1 MDPRLAMMFPAGGMV
16 SSFGLGMDPNLANV
30 MQFIAPTE
38 QRYQTASLLMLM
50 AGSGSFGPTATSLPL
65 LYANPFQG
73 VPFLGSTSPGILSSL
88 VSMFGAP
95 LVQTI
100 ARQHRLIP
108 MGMGHDLNIY
118 DFMLRSQASADRL
131 EKLLAAQRLDI
142 VGYMEAVRGLANLAG
157 VPFGLEQQL
166 AVRNL
171 ISTVQPYIPMLSMLA
186 PDLADQLSGRRG
198 SMSALG
204 LKLIGAGRYRIDP
217 ITGRLGLSTETI
229 TTYIESIFEEL
240 LSDPE
245 LRRSRG
251 LSAGQLGALF
261 EQLQLRGMLP
271 STVTSPYERLTPY
284 RKLEQVLEQVTPF
297 EQGLILSSIGER
309 FERVRPVKPINQ
321 MKYDELREYISN
333 TRQILKKLQDDVL
346 EELINLPEINT
357 RLARFDVMNVIR
369 KLEGYAN
376 AVNAMKEVFAE
387 AGYKNVPVEVAM
399 RGIEVF
405 TQGQA
410 QQYTPEQIA
419 NMIRSTRNIAN
430 LTGTTIDTFI
440 QMQNHAA
447 AVLKQANLP
456 TAYANPI
463 TQQTVLHMANIRGM
477 GALSV
482 PSPYTPSEQEATQA
496 VMNASMSFVAS
507 PLARIASVALKLDER
522 GLIRKD
528 QNNPLFRLVN
538 QIKSGVPLSRE
549 FLNKTESE
557 LTAMLYSGLVNPE
570 LYGEAVTNLLR
581 DPGITAQYANQLVPL
596 SLPAQ
601 REEVI
606 LQTAT
611 SLAAGSRILRKI
623 ATDQVERED
632 QKSGRQLT
640 DKQKQQRAYELSM
653 KLSEEISRTLLDM
666 SPEDFSDAAKRDAIV
681 RDVIIRNLGLEGED
695 RSKIS
700 ETDVRALVEATIPR
714 FDAVLQQRTRG
725 AVRNLGQGRTVF
737 SRQAIFGNQALRVIT
752 DTRSQIQERM
762 QHLGASDSIIRNL
775 ITTLQAAG
783 PENRL
788 TLTRTL
794 LGAIGTQSMDE
805 VVGAIDP
812 VIENLT
818 EELKKLDKLEK
829 EISDPNKFPN
839 LSEEQRRKMLE
850 DYEARKQGV
859 LHALDEVRSVAER
872 YGLTRPV
879 KRLSPDLAFELGE
892 FEKTLTQLNLE
903 NLGYSAID
911 TRLAAQIAA
920 NNKDLERYLPL
931 VYEPIKGG
939 PAPDLKRPAP
949 PIPIVAFQ
957 SFVAERLQKEFQ
969 MVSLNEGAK
978 VRPAREALL
987 DLVLRR
993 TLGLSKKEGEK
1004 WWESYN
1010 REETQRALENLETQ
1024 FAAFTPG
1031 DADKTGKLAEKI
1043 GETISAVRTLFS
1055 PWMQVKD
1062 LKGEALTEQI
1072 KRDLAD
1078 ETKREKLFN
1087 FVTGVARLIERKDP
1101 SQWGPKEA
1109 GELLALAIES
1119 GYVIPDKLKDALL
1132 GNKQLTYEE
1141 LNNLFNPST
1150 PNRSEGVNFLYT
1162 YEYRPPGATEEAPP
1176 IRPFI
1181 DSEKINEL
1189 NENRK
1194 RQSTEEEQKPLITTD
1209 QINRA
1214 NTLLASIFLSEQLP
1228 EEEKIKE
1235 DPLFKSLDEDLRN
1248 AVLNKYNQFKNLDE
1262 RQRREIVNQLE
1273 QNRDLIRASTTSS
1286 YAAVADLLQNVRQ
1299 FQKTEPLNV
1308 EEMKKTLAGEGI
1320 INRNVLEQAMQD
1332 QARSAAVQD
1341 LFNTIHILNQTGFRT
1356 FEYIRDNMEQ
1366 LKRSG
1371 YNPESPEAI
1380 PILSQY
1386 LKTNVVRRLESA
1398 LRPTDMPNNLNQDL
1412 ILHSLGLTLERYGG
1426 PERVAAIM
1434 STITQNFYQM
1444 LQEMDKEGGVTRLD
1458 LNQQMRYA
1466 ELQNRLQ
1473 EYYNTLA
1480 AHGGDFGR
1488 ALSEL
1493 KPEDRGKFIQGIART
1508 IQLFRKVADPTSPLS
1523 GGPEATAPIRRRL
1536 DASTFLSL
1544 RPQRP
1549 ATGKEGGPADRQQ
1562 QPSPAPP
1569 TPEQLMATDMALQFL
1584 SPSEIRLAA
1593 SSDQKIAIAQR
1604 FTHVLR
1610 HFGIDPQTYNES
1622 MLNDRQKIAF
1632 YFLTHGYS
1640 KKTLEELRKQGEKF
1654 DKKDEQIQ
1662 KLLDPNTSEED
1673 VKQIIK
1679 QFIENVVTNSSHTLL
1694 RGDIPSEEYLK
1705 RIKEIPFLEKGLGAA
1720 GDLLFISTPLSLIG
1734 GRSQRGLLGSLP
1746 RIEAQEAYETYIDA
1760 SYKEFEQPMRELTLN
1775 WLKQGGVGIEEE
1787 LYRPM
1792 VDDISKAIFRKENL
1806 PISPEDRAAAKKDA
1820 EEVLRQF
1827 GGGIFGSPVTFSVTG
1842 AVAAATAGKTILDAK
1857 KKTLLPLR
1865 KLLIEDYK
1873 IPEEEVE
1880 RFINLIASTDFR
1892 KELERR
1898 IGLKKPEEYLKQLY
1912 DPRMLGAEGDQRAR
1926 QQYNE
1931 ILQKFESRPEL
1942 TVQAKLLLEE
1952 RQKEVEKLSSALS
1965 SFLGPEQFKI
1975 EMKTSGITDKTHF
1988 HDRAAILLSMAK
2000 RYMDDPRFKE
2010 SGGVEA
2016 AEAVQ
2021 RNLIRAEDLLKSAF
2035 QTGRLDNLTNQQ
2047 RPTQQ
2052 GGQSGAQQQ
2061 QPTGVLPSPLTT
2073 PQGANQLGQNM
2084 PPTPTEPGRMDISG
2098 RLIIE
2103 GLGQPVTATLRG
2115 YGSIP
2120 SNGKVR

>member
-1 MDPRLAMMFPAGGMV
+1 MDPRLAMMFPAGGGGIV
-16 SSFGLGMDPNLANV
+16 SSFGLGMDPNLAGV
-30 MQFIAPTE
+30 MQAIAPTE
-38 QRYQTASLLMLM
+38 QGYQTASLLMQM
-50 AGSGSFGPTATSLPL
+50 ARSGSFGPTATSLPL
-65 LYANPFQG
+65 LHANPFQG

-131 EKLLAAQRLDI
+131 EKLLAAQRLDV
-142 VGYMEAVRGLANLAG
+142 VGYMEAIRGLANLAG

-309 FERVRPVKPINQ
+309 FEKVKPIKPINQ
-321 MKYDELREYISN
+321 MKFDELKEYISN
-333 TRQILKKLQDDVL
+333 TRQILEKLQDDVL

-357 RLARFDVMNVIR
+357 RLARFDARNVIN

-376 AVNAMKEVFAE
+376 AVNAMKEIFAE

-410 QQYTPEQIA
+410 QQYTQEQIA
-419 NMIRSTRNIAN
+419 NMLRSTRNIAN

-456 TAYANPI
+456 TTYANPI

-507 PLARIASVALKLDER
+507 PLAKIASVALKLDES

-528 QNNPLFRLVN
+528 ENNPLFRLVN

-570 LYGEAVTNLLR
+570 LYGETVNSLLQ
-581 DPGITAQYANQLVPL
+581 DPRITAQYANQLVPL

-611 SLAAGSRILRKI
+611 SLAAGSQILRKI
-623 ATDQVERED
+623 AADQVGKTG
-632 QKSGRQLT
+632 QLLT
-640 DKQKQQRAYELSM
+640 DEQKQQRVYELSM

-666 SPEDFSDAAKRDAIV
+666 SPQDFSDLNRRNAVV
-681 RDVIIRNLGLEGED
+681 RDVIIRTLGLEGED
-695 RSKIS
+695 RSRIS
-700 ETDVRALVEATIPR
+700 ETDVRALVEAAIPR
-714 FDAVLQQRTRG
+714 FNTVLQQRTRR
-725 AVRNLGQGRTVF
+725 AVTDLGQGRTVF
-737 SRQAIFGNQALRVIT
+737 SKQAIFGSQASQVII

-775 ITTLQAAG
+775 VTTLQAAG

-788 TLTRTL
+788 TAMRIL
-794 LGAIGTQSMDE
+794 LGAMGTQSMDE
-805 VVGAIDP
+805 IVGAIEP
-812 VIENLT
+812 VVDRLT
-818 EELKKLDKLEK
+818 AELKELDKLEK

-839 LSEEQRRKMLE
+839 LSQEQREKMLA
-850 DYEARKQGV
+850 DYEVRKQGV
-859 LHALDEVRSVAER
+859 LHALDEVRSIAER

-892 FEKTLTQLNLE
+892 FEKTLTQLNLA

-920 NNKDLERYLPL
+920 NNKDLAQYLPL
-931 VYEPIKGG
+931 VYEPIQGG

-949 PIPIVAFQ
+949 TITIGAFQ
-957 SFVAERLQKEFQ
+957 SFFAEQLQKEFQ
-969 MVSLNEGAK
+969 MVSVKKGK
-978 VRPAREALL
+978 DVRPARETLL
-987 DLVLRR
+987 DAVRR
-993 TLGLSKKEGEK
+993 LQGVIGQTEG
-1004 WWESYN
+1004 
-1010 REETQRALENLETQ
+1010 
-1024 FAAFTPG
+1024 FTPSNVANN
-1031 DADKTGKLAEKI
+1031 DQLVKEI
-1043 GETISAVRTLFS
+1043 GNTISAVRTLLS
-1055 PWMQVKD
+1055 PFIRVQD
-1062 LKGEALTEQI
+1062 LSEVNIFQEIQ
-1072 KRDLAD
+1072 RDLAD
-1078 ETKREKLFN
+1078 ETKREKLLN
-1087 FVTGVARLIERKDP
+1087 FVTGVARLTAYKDP
-1101 SQWGPKEA
+1101 SQWGPEEA
-1109 GELLALAIES
+1109 GQLLALALES
-1119 GYVIPDKLKDALL
+1119 RYIIPNELKDALL
-1132 GNKQLTYEE
+1132 GKRQLTLEDWNR
-1141 LNNLFNPST
+1141 LITPST
-1150 PNRSEGVNFLYT
+1150 PNRSEAVNFLYT
-1162 YEYRPPGATEEAPP
+1162 YEYRPPGAAEGASPV
-1176 IRPFI
+1176 RPFI
-1181 DSEKINEL
+1181 DSEKVKEL

-1194 RQSTEEEQKPLITTD
+1194 KQSTGKEQKPDVTTD
-1209 QINRA
+1209 KIDRA
-1214 NTLLASIFLSEQLP
+1214 NILLASIFLSEQLP
-1228 EEEKIKE
+1228 KEEKIEE
-1235 DPLFKSLDEDLRN
+1235 DPLFKSLEDEDLKN
-1248 AVLNKYNQFKNLDE
+1248 AVMEKYRQFKKLDE
-1262 RQRREIVNQLE
+1262 RQQREIVSQLE
-1273 QNRDLIRASTTSS
+1273 RNRDIIRASIPTSS
-1286 YAAVADLLQNVRQ
+1286 YALLNDLLRHAGYL
-1299 FQKTEPLNV
+1299 QKTEPLDPGK
-1308 EEMKKTLAGEGI
+1308 MKETLAEAGI
-1320 INRNVLEQAMQD
+1320 INLNVLEQAMVD
-1332 QARSAAVQD
+1332 PKRSEEVQD
-1341 LFNTIHILNQTGFRT
+1341 LFNTIHLLNQTGFETLR
-1356 FEYIRDNMEQ
+1356 YIQNNMEQ
-1366 LKRSG
+1366 LKRRG
-1371 YNPESPEAI
+1371 YKPNDPASI

-1386 LKTNVVRRLESA
+1386 LKTNVLRRLESA
-1398 LRPTDMPNNLNQDL
+1398 LRPTDIPNNLNQGL
-1412 ILHSLGLTLERYGG
+1412 ILHDLQRALSQYGE
-1426 PERVAAIM
+1426 PERVVATM
-1434 STITQNFYQM
+1434 GRITQDFYQM
-1444 LQEMDKEGGVTRLD
+1444 LQEMNKKEGITMLD
-1458 LNQQMRYA
+1458 FNQRAMFV
-1466 ELQNRLQ
+1466 ELQSRLQ
-1473 EYYNTLA
+1473 EYTNTLA

-1488 ALSEL
+1488 VLSEL
-1493 KPEDRGKFIQGIART
+1493 KPEDRNKFIQGIAR
-1508 IQLFRKVADPTSPLS
+1508 IVQLYRKVADPTSSLG
-1523 GGPEATAPIRRRL
+1523 GGPEATTPIGRRL
-1536 DASTFLSL
+1536 DARTFLSS
-1544 RPQRP
+1544 RPPRP
-1549 ATGKEGGPADRQQ
+1549 VPGKESGPADRRTEP
-1562 QPSPAPP
+1562 PSPP
-1569 TPEQLMATDMALQFL
+1569 TPEQLIATDMALQRL

-1593 SSDQKIAIAQR
+1593 SGNQKIDIAQR

-1622 MLNDRQKIAF
+1622 MLSDREKIAF
-1632 YFLTHGYS
+1632 YFLTHGYR
-1640 KKTLEELRKQGEKF
+1640 KETLEELRKNKDKF
-1654 DKKDEQIQ
+1654 KKEDVKIQ

-1673 VKQIIK
+1673 IRKAIEEIIEDVAEK
-1679 QFIENVVTNSSHTLL
+1679 RSQRLL
-1694 RGDIPSEEYLK
+1694 PPTEQLSTEYLE

-1720 GDLLFISTPLSLIG
+1720 GDLLFMGGMSLSLIG
-1734 GRSQRGLLGSLP
+1734 GRSQRSYLDNLP
-1746 RIEAQEAYETYIDA
+1746 RIDAQELYEAYIDS

-1775 WLKQGGVGIEEE
+1775 WLKQGGVGIEED
-1787 LYRPM
+1787 LYGPM

-1827 GGGIFGSPVTFSVTG
+1827 GGSIFGSPVTFSVTG
-1842 AVAAATAGKTILDAK
+1842 AVAAATASKTILDAK
-1857 KKTLLPLR
+1857 KKQLLPLR
-1865 KLLIEDYK
+1865 KLLVEDSEL
-1873 IPEEEVE
+1873 PEEEVE
-1880 RFINLIASTDFR
+1880 RFINLIVSTDFR
-1892 KELERR
+1892 KELERM
-1898 IGLKKPEEYLKQLY
+1898 IGFENPEEYLKQLY
-1912 DPRMLGAEGDQRAR
+1912 DPRALGVGGGGEQGMQAFNVIRQRF
-1926 QQYNE
+1926 QSEPQ
-1931 ILQKFESRPEL
+1931 L
-1942 TVQAKLLLEE
+1942 TFQAKLLLEK

-1965 SFLGPEQFKI
+1965 RVLGPEQFER
-1975 EMKTSGITDKTHF
+1975 EMINRGITNETHF
-1988 HDRAAILLSMAK
+1988 HDRTLGLLSIAR
-2000 RYMDDPRFKE
+2000 RYMNDPRFRE

-2016 AEAVQ
+2016 VESLRQNLDMAE
-2021 RNLIRAEDLLKSAF
+2021 NLIKSTSP
-2035 QTGRLDNLTNQQ
+2035 TGRLDNLTNPQ

-2052 GGQSGAQQQ
+2052 GGQGTAQQQ
-2061 QPTGVLPSPLTT
+2061 QPTGVLPSPLTS
-2073 PQGANQLGQNM
+2073 PQGANQLGQNV
-2084 PPTPTEPGRMDISG
+2084 PPIPTEPGRMDISG
-2098 RLIIE
+2098 TLIIE
-2103 GLGQPVTATLRG
+2103 GLGPPVSATLRG

-2120 SNGKVR
+2120 TPGKVR

>member
-1 MDPRLAMMFPAGGMV
+1 MDPRLAMMFPAGGGIV
-16 SSFGLGMDPNLANV
+16 SSFGLGMDPNLANI
-30 MQFIAPTE
+30 MQFVAPTG
-38 QRYQTASLLMLM
+38 QGYQTASLLMQM
-50 AGSGSFGPTATSLPL
+50 ARSGSFGPTATSLPIL
-65 LYANPFQG
+65 HANPFEG

-131 EKLLAAQRLDI
+131 EKLLAAQRLDV
-142 VGYMEAVRGLANLAG
+142 VGYMEAIRGLANLTG

-217 ITGRLGLSTETI
+217 ITGRLGLSTETV
-229 TTYIESIFEEL
+229 TTYIESIFDEL

-309 FERVRPVKPINQ
+309 FEKAKPVKPINQ

-333 TRQILKKLQDDVL
+333 TRQILEKLQDDVL

-357 RLARFDVMNVIR
+357 RLARFDARNVIR

-376 AVNAMKEVFAE
+376 AVNAMKEIFAE

-410 QQYTPEQIA
+410 QQYNPEQIA
-419 NMIRSTRNIAN
+419 NMLRSTRNVAN

-507 PLARIASVALKLDER
+507 PLARIASVALKLDES

-538 QIKSGVPLSRE
+538 QIKSGVPLSEE

-557 LTAMLYSGLVNPE
+557 LTTMLYSGLESPHHR
-570 LYGEAVTNLLR
+570 EAVTNLLR
-581 DPGITAQYANQLVPL
+581 DPGITAQYVNQLVPL
-596 SLPAQ
+596 SLPVQ
-601 REEVI
+601 RQEVI
-606 LQTAT
+606 RQTAT
-611 SLAAGSRILRKI
+611 SLIAGSEILRRI
-623 ATDQVERED
+623 ATEQVKRE
-632 QKSGRQLT
+632 KTLT
-640 DKQKQQRAYELSM
+640 DEQKRQREYDLLRQ
-653 KLSEEISRTLLDM
+653 LSEEISRTLLDM
-666 SPEDFSDAAKRDAIV
+666 SPQDFSDETKRNAIV
-681 RDVIIRNLGLEGED
+681 RDAMIRVLGLEGED
-695 RSKIS
+695 RSRIS
-700 ETDVRALVEATIPR
+700 ETDVAALVSAAIPT
-714 FDAVLQQRTRG
+714 FDRVLLQRTRG
-725 AVRNLGQGRTVF
+725 AVENLGRGRVVF
-737 SRQAIFGNQALRVIT
+737 SRQAIFGDQALRVIT

-775 ITTLQAAG
+775 VTTLQAAG
-783 PENRL
+783 PANRL
-788 TLTRTL
+788 NLIRTF

-805 VVGAIDP
+805 VVGAINP

-829 EISDPNKFPN
+829 EIGDPNKFPN
-839 LSEEQRRKMLE
+839 LSPEQQRKMLE

-859 LHALDEVRSVAER
+859 FHALDEVRSVAQR
-872 YGLTRPV
+872 YNLTRPV

-911 TRLAAQIAA
+911 TRLAAQIAT
-920 NNKDLERYLPL
+920 NNKELAPYLPL
-931 VYEPIKGG
+931 VYEPIGDNFQ
-939 PAPDLKRPAP
+939 PDLKKPAP
-949 PIPIVAFQ
+949 PVKAAAFE
-957 SFVAERLQKEFQ
+957 SFFAERLQKEFQ
-969 MVSLNEGAK
+969 MVSLNNGAQ
-978 VRPAREALL
+978 VHPARETLL
-987 DLVLRR
+987 DSVLRR
-993 TLGLSKKEGEK
+993 TLGLSKREGQT
-1004 WWESYN
+1004 WWGAYDHGTA
-1010 REETQRALENLETQ
+1010 RTALQNLEREIRG
-1024 FAAFTPG
+1024 FTPG
-1031 DADKTGKLAEKI
+1031 DPNQTQRLAEKI
-1043 GETISAVRTLFS
+1043 GETISAVRTLLS

-1062 LKGEALTEQI
+1062 LGPQGANFTEEI
-1072 KRDLAD
+1072 KRELAD
-1078 ETKREKLFN
+1078 ETKREKLLN
-1087 FVTGVARLIERKDP
+1087 FVTGVAGLVVSKDP
-1101 SQWGPKEA
+1101 SQWGPEEA
-1109 GELLALAIES
+1109 GQLLALAIHS
-1119 GYVIPDKLKDALL
+1119 GHIIPDKLKDALVE
-1132 GNKQLTYEE
+1132 GKQLTLEDWNK
-1141 LNNLFNPST
+1141 LLTPST

-1162 YEYRPPGATEEAPP
+1162 YEYRPPGAAKEAPP

-1181 DSEKINEL
+1181 DSKKIEEL
-1189 NENRK
+1189 GENRK
-1194 RQSTEEEQKPLITTD
+1194 KDKKSPLTTD
-1209 QINRA
+1209 QIDRA
-1214 NTLLASIFLSEQLP
+1214 NILLASIFLSKQLP

-1235 DPLFKSLDEDLRN
+1235 DPFFKSLDEDLKQ

-1262 RQRREIVNQLE
+1262 RQQREIVSQLE
-1273 QNRDLIRASTTSS
+1273 QNRDLIRTSTTSS
-1286 YAAVADLLQNVRQ
+1286 YAAVSDLLRHVRH
-1299 FQKTEPLNV
+1299 FQSVEPLDV
-1308 EEMKKTLAGEGI
+1308 EKIKNTLAGGGI
-1320 INRNVLEQAMQD
+1320 INRNVLEQAIQD
-1332 QARSAAVQD
+1332 PARSAEVQD
-1341 LFNTIHILNQTGFRT
+1341 LFNTIHLLNQTGFDTSR
-1356 FEYIRDNMEQ
+1356 YILDNWEQ

-1371 YNPESPEAI
+1371 YNPESPESI

-1386 LKTNVVRRLESA
+1386 LKTNVLKKLEEA
-1398 LRPTDMPNNLNQDL
+1398 IRPTDIPNTLNQGL
-1412 ILHSLGLTLERYGG
+1412 ILHKLQQTLQQYGG
-1426 PERVAAIM
+1426 PGQVATTM
-1434 STITQNFYQM
+1434 GRITQSFYQM
-1444 LQEMDKEGGVTRLD
+1444 LQEQDREGGIAKLG
-1458 LNQQMRYA
+1458 LNQQMMYA

-1488 ALSEL
+1488 VINEL
-1493 KPEDRGKFIQGIART
+1493 KPEDRNKFMQGIAR
-1508 IQLFRKVADPTSPLS
+1508 IVQLYRKVADPTSPLS
-1523 GGPEATAPIRRRL
+1523 GGPEATAPIGRRL
-1536 DASTFLSL
+1536 NASTFLSL
-1544 RPQRP
+1544 RSQRP
-1549 ATGKEGGPADRQQ
+1549 ATGKEGGPADSRTE
-1562 QPSPAPP
+1562 PPPPP
-1569 TPEQLMATDMALQFL
+1569 TAEQLIATEMALQLL
-1584 SPSEIRLAA
+1584 SPSEVQFAA
-1593 SSDQKIAIAQR
+1593 SSDQKRAIAQR

-1610 HFGIDPQTYNES
+1610 HFGIDPRTYNEN
-1622 MLNDRQKIAF
+1622 MLSDREKIAF
-1632 YFLTHGYS
+1632 YFLTHRYS
-1640 KKTLEELRKQGEKF
+1640 KETLEELRKQADKF
-1654 DKKDEQIQ
+1654 NKEDQQIQ
-1662 KLLDPNTSEED
+1662 KLLAPDTSEEERR
-1673 VKQIIK
+1673 KIIEE
-1679 QFIENVVTNSSHTLL
+1679 FIGNVAENRSHTLL
-1694 RGDIPSEEYLK
+1694 PPGEILSTEYLK
-1705 RIKEIPFLEKGLGAA
+1705 RIKQIPFLEKGLGAA
-1720 GDLLFISTPLSLIG
+1720 EDLLFMGGMSLSLIG
-1734 GRSQRGLLGSLP
+1734 GRSQKSLLENLP
-1746 RIEAQEAYETYIDA
+1746 RIDAQEVYKTYIDA
-1760 SYKEFEQPMRELTLN
+1760 SYKEFEQPMRQLTMN
-1775 WLKQGGVGIEEE
+1775 WLKRSGVGIKED
-1787 LYRPM
+1787 LHGPM
-1792 VDDISKAIFRKENL
+1792 IDDISKAIFRKENL
-1806 PISPEDRAAAKKDA
+1806 PLSPEDKKNV
-1820 EEVLRQF
+1820 EESTKKGLYTF
-1827 GGGIFGSPVTFSVTG
+1827 GGIGSIDFGTGVMFSVTG
-1842 AVAAATAGKTILDAK
+1842 AAVAATAGKAVADAK
-1857 KKTLLPLR
+1857 KKQLLPL
-1865 KLLIEDYK
+1865 KKSLIEKYK
-1873 IPEEEVE
+1873 IPEEEAE
-1880 RFINLIASTDFR
+1880 RLINLIASTDFR
-1892 KELERR
+1892 EELGRM
-1898 IGLKKPEEYLKQLY
+1898 IGFEKTEKYLGQLFNLHA
-1912 DPRMLGAEGDQRAR
+1912 LGAGSDQQGR
-1926 QQYNE
+1926 QAYNE
-1931 ILQKFESRPEL
+1931 IIQRFQSRPEL
-1942 TVQAKLLLEE
+1942 IVQAKSLLEE
-1952 RQKEVEKLSSALS
+1952 RQKEVEKLSNALS
-1965 SFLGPEQFKI
+1965 NFLGPEQFKK
-1975 EMKTSGITDKTHF
+1975 EMENRGVTDETRF
-1988 HDRAAILLSMAK
+1988 YERTVNLLSIAQK
-2000 RYMDDPRFKE
+2000 YMNESKFRE

-2016 AEAVQ
+2016 VESLR
-2021 RNLIRAEDLLKSAF
+2021 RNLAVAGKLIESTSP
-2035 QTGRLDNLTNQQ
+2035 TGRLDNLTNQQ

-2052 GGQSGAQQQ
+2052 GGQGGAAQQQ

-2073 PQGANQLGQNM
+2073 PQGANQLGQNI

-2120 SNGKVR
+2120 STGKVR

>member
-1 MDPRLAMMFPAGGMV
+1 MDPRLAMMFPAGGGMV
-16 SSFGLGMDPNLANV
+16 SSFGLGMDPNLAGV

-38 QRYQTASLLMLM
+38 QGYQTASLLMQM
-50 AGSGSFGPTATSLPL
+50 ARSGSFGPTATSLPL
-65 LYANPFQG
+65 LHANPFQG

-131 EKLLAAQRLDI
+131 EKLLAAQRLDV
-142 VGYMEAVRGLANLAG
+142 VGYMEAIRGLANLAG

-309 FERVRPVKPINQ
+309 FEKARPVKPINQ

-333 TRQILKKLQDDVL
+333 TREILKKLQDDVL

-357 RLARFDVMNVIR
+357 RLARFDARNVIR

-376 AVNAMKEVFAE
+376 AVNAMKEIFAE

-410 QQYTPEQIA
+410 QQYTSDQIA
-419 NMIRSTRNIAN
+419 NMLRSTRNIAN

-507 PLARIASVALKLDER
+507 PLARIASVALKLDESN
-522 GLIRKD
+522 LVE
-528 QNNPLFRLVN
+528 QNPNNPLFRLVR
-538 QIKSGVPLSRE
+538 QIKSGGPISEE

-557 LTAMLYSGLVNPE
+557 LTAMLYSGLVSPHHRE
-570 LYGEAVTNLLR
+570 VVTNLLQ
-581 DPGITAQYANQLVPL
+581 DPRLIGQYVNQLVPL
-596 SLPAQ
+596 SLPTQ

-606 LQTAT
+606 RQTAT
-611 SLAAGSRILRKI
+611 SLAAGSQILRKI
-623 ATDQVERED
+623 ATDQVE
-632 QKSGRQLT
+632 KTGKQLT
-640 DKQKQQRAYELSM
+640 NEQKQQRAYELSM

-666 SPEDFSDAAKRDAIV
+666 SPQDFSNDAKRNALV
-681 RDVIIRNLGLEGED
+681 RDVIIRTLGLEGED
-695 RSKIS
+695 RSRIS
-700 ETDVRALVEATIPR
+700 ETDVAALVTAAIPTFNR
-714 FDAVLQQRTRG
+714 VLQQRTRWS
-725 AVRNLGQGRTVF
+725 VTDLGQGRAVF
-737 SRQAIFGNQALRVIT
+737 SKQAIFGTQASRVIA

-762 QHLGASDSIIRNL
+762 QHLGPGDSIIRNL

-788 TLTRTL
+788 TLMRTL

-818 EELKKLDKLEK
+818 KELKNLEKLEK

-839 LSEEQRRKMLE
+839 LSPEQQRKMLQDLE
-850 DYEARKQGV
+850 VRKQGV

-920 NNKDLERYLPL
+920 SDKDLARYLPL

-939 PAPDLKRPAP
+939 PVPDLKRPAP
-949 PIPIVAFQ
+949 LIPIGAFQ
-957 SFVAERLQKEFQ
+957 SFVAERLQNEFQ
-969 MVSLNEGAK
+969 MVSKEKGK
-978 VRPAREALL
+978 DVRPARETLL
-987 DLVLRR
+987 DSVLRR
-993 TLGLSKKEGEK
+993 TLGLSKKEGQE
-1004 WWESYN
+1004 WWEAYDQGAA
-1010 REETQRALENLETQ
+1010 QRALEDLERELI
-1024 FAAFTPG
+1024 AFTPG
-1031 DADKTGKLAEKI
+1031 DADKTRKLAEKI
-1043 GETISAVRTLFS
+1043 GDTISAVHTLFS
-1055 PWMQVKD
+1055 PWIQVQP
-1062 LKGEALTEQI
+1062 LGENFTEKI

-1078 ETKREKLFN
+1078 ETKREKLLR
-1087 FVTGVARLIERKDP
+1087 FVTGVARLVAHKDP
-1101 SQWGPKEA
+1101 SQWGPEEA
-1109 GELLALAIES
+1109 GQLLALAIES
-1119 GYVIPDKLKDALL
+1119 GHIVPDKLKDALL

-1141 LNNLFNPST
+1141 WINLLSSSIS
-1150 PNRSEGVNFLYT
+1150 NRSKGANFLYT
-1162 YEYRPPGATEEAPP
+1162 YEYRPPGAAEGAPP

-1181 DSEKINEL
+1181 DSEKIKAL
-1189 NENRK
+1189 NEDRK
-1194 RQSTEEEQKPLITTD
+1194 KQNKEEITTD
-1209 QINRA
+1209 QIDRA

-1228 EEEKIKE
+1228 TEEKIKE
-1235 DPLFKSLDEDLRN
+1235 DPFFKALKDENLQN
-1248 AVLNKYNQFKNLDE
+1248 AVLEKYNKFKNLDE

-1273 QNRDLIRASTTSS
+1273 QNRDLIRASMSGS
-1286 YAAVADLLQNVRQ
+1286 PYARLHDLLRHTGY
-1299 FQKTEPLNV
+1299 FQKIEPLDPRKMK
-1308 EEMKKTLAGEGI
+1308 EELARRGI
-1320 INRNVLEQAMQD
+1320 INSNVLEQAMLD
-1332 QARSAAVQD
+1332 PARNLQVQD

-1356 FEYIRDNMEQ
+1356 FEHIQDSMEQ

-1380 PILSQY
+1380 SILSQH
-1386 LKTNVVRRLESA
+1386 LKTNVLRRLENA
-1398 LRPTDMPNNLNQDL
+1398 LRPTDMSNNLNQDL
-1412 ILHSLGLTLERYGG
+1412 ILHSLELALNKYGG
-1426 PERVAAIM
+1426 PERVATTM
-1434 STITQNFYQM
+1434 SRITQDFYQM
-1444 LQEMDKEGGVTRLD
+1444 LQEQEREGGGLARLD

-1488 ALSEL
+1488 ALGEL
-1493 KPEDRGKFIQGIART
+1493 KPEDRGKFIQGIVRT
-1508 IQLFRKVADPTSPLS
+1508 VQLFRKVADPTSSLS
-1523 GGPEATAPIRRRL
+1523 GGPEATAPIRSRL
-1536 DASTFLSL
+1536 DARTFLSS
-1544 RPQRP
+1544 RPPRP
-1549 ATGKEGGPADRQQ
+1549 ATGKEGGPAGSRTE
-1562 QPSPAPP
+1562 PSTPP
-1569 TPEQLMATDMALQFL
+1569 TPEQLIATDMALQLL

-1593 SSDQKIAIAQR
+1593 SSDQKRAIAQR

-1610 HFGIDPQTYNES
+1610 HFGIDPQTYSES
-1622 MLNDRQKIAF
+1622 MLNDREKIAF
-1632 YFLTHGYS
+1632 FFLTHGYS
-1640 KKTLEELRKQGEKF
+1640 KETLEELRKNKDKF
-1654 DKKDEQIQ
+1654 NQKDETIQ
-1662 KLLDPNTSEED
+1662 KLLALDPDKDGKEIRE
-1673 VKQIIK
+1673 IIEG
-1679 QFIENVVTNSSHTLL
+1679 FIEGVVRDRSHTLL
-1694 RGDIPSEEYLK
+1694 RGEIPSEEYLK
-1705 RIKEIPFLEKGLGAA
+1705 RIKEVPFLEGGLGAA
-1720 GDLLFISTPLSLIG
+1720 GDLLFMGGMTLSSIG
-1734 GRSQRGLLGSLP
+1734 GRAQREVLKNLP
-1746 RIEAQEAYETYIDA
+1746 RIEAQEAYEAYIDA
-1760 SYKEFEQPMRELTLN
+1760 SYKEFEQPMHRLTLD
-1775 WLKQGGVGIEEE
+1775 WLKREGGSTGIDEA
-1787 LYRPM
+1787 LYGLM
-1792 VDDISKAIFRKENL
+1792 VDDISRAIFRKENWVMQ
-1806 PISPEDRAAAKKDA
+1806 PEDKKNI
-1820 EEVLRQF
+1820 EEAVKKGLRTS
-1827 GGGIFGSPVTFSVTG
+1827 GGKGGVFGSAVMFSVTG
-1842 AVAAATAGKTILDAK
+1842 AATAGKAVADAK
-1857 KKTLLPLR
+1857 KKRLLPF
-1865 KLLIEDYK
+1865 KNSFIEWYG
-1873 IPEEEVE
+1873 ISEEQADSL
-1880 RFINLIASTDFR
+1880 INLIASTDFR
-1892 KELERR
+1892 EELRKM
-1898 IGLKKPEEYLKQLY
+1898 IGFEDPEKYIKQLY
-1912 DPRMLGAEGDQRAR
+1912 DPRTLGAGGDEREKQK
-1926 QQYNE
+1926 YNE
-1931 ILQKFESRPEL
+1931 IVQKFKSMPVL
-1942 TVQAKLLLEE
+1942 TVQARSLLEE

-1965 SFLGPEQFKI
+1965 SFLGPEKFKQ
-1975 EMKTSGITDKTHF
+1975 EMRDQGITDETHF
-1988 HDRAAILLSMAK
+1988 HDRAVKLLSLAQ
-2000 RYMDDPRFKE
+2000 RYAREPGFRE
-2010 SGGVEA
+2010 SGAMGA
-2016 AEAVQ
+2016 AELLRQNLVKAE
-2021 RNLIRAEDLLKSAF
+2021 NLIKSTF
-2035 QTGRLDNLTNQQ
+2035 PTGRLDNLTNQQ

-2052 GGQSGAQQQ
+2052 GGQGTAQQQ

>member
-1 MDPRLAMMFPAGGMV
+1 MDPRLAMMFPAGGGGIV
-16 SSFGLGMDPNLANV
+16 SSFGLGMDPNLAGV
-30 MQFIAPTE
+30 MQAIAPTE
-38 QRYQTASLLMLM
+38 QGYQTASLLMQM
-50 AGSGSFGPTATSLPL
+50 ARSGSFGPTATSLPL
-65 LYANPFQG
+65 LHANPFQG

-131 EKLLAAQRLDI
+131 EKLLAAQRLDV
-142 VGYMEAVRGLANLAG
+142 VGYMEAIRGLANLAG

-309 FERVRPVKPINQ
+309 FEKARPVKPINQ
-321 MKYDELREYISN
+321 MKFDELREYISN
-333 TRQILKKLQDDVL
+333 TRQILEKLQDDVL

-357 RLARFDVMNVIR
+357 RLARFDARNVIN

-376 AVNAMKEVFAE
+376 AVNAMKEIFAE

-410 QQYTPEQIA
+410 QQYTQEQIA
-419 NMIRSTRNIAN
+419 NMLRSTRNIAN

-456 TAYANPI
+456 TTYANPI

-507 PLARIASVALKLDER
+507 PLARIASVALKLDES

-528 QNNPLFRLVN
+528 ENNPLFRLVN

-570 LYGEAVTNLLR
+570 LYGETVNSLLQ
-581 DPGITAQYANQLVPL
+581 DPRITAQYANQLVPL

-611 SLAAGSRILRKI
+611 SLAAGSQILRKI
-623 ATDQVERED
+623 AADQVKKTG
-632 QKSGRQLT
+632 QLLT
-640 DKQKQQRAYELSM
+640 DEQKQKRAYELSM

-666 SPEDFSDAAKRDAIV
+666 SPQDFSDAAKRDAKV
-681 RDVIIRNLGLEGED
+681 RDVIIRTLGLEGED
-695 RSKIS
+695 RSRIS
-700 ETDVRALVEATIPR
+700 ETDVRALVEAAIPR
-714 FDAVLQQRTRG
+714 FNTVLQQRTRR
-725 AVRNLGQGRTVF
+725 AVTDLGQGRTVF
-737 SRQAIFGNQALRVIT
+737 SKQAIFGSQASRVIT

-775 ITTLQAAG
+775 VTTLQAAG

-788 TLTRTL
+788 TIMRTL
-794 LGAIGTQSMDE
+794 LGAMGTQSMDE
-805 VVGAIDP
+805 IVGAIEP
-812 VIENLT
+812 VVDRLT
-818 EELKKLDKLEK
+818 AELKELDKLEK

-839 LSEEQRRKMLE
+839 LSQEQREKMLE
-850 DYEARKQGV
+850 DYRVRKQGV
-859 LHALDEVRSVAER
+859 FHALDEVRSVAER

-879 KRLSPDLAFELGE
+879 RRLSPDLAFELGE

-903 NLGYSAID
+903 SLGYSVMD
-911 TRLAAQIAA
+911 PRLAAQIAA
-920 NNKDLERYLPL
+920 NNKDLAQYLPL
-931 VYEPIKGG
+931 VYEPIGDNFK
-939 PAPDLKRPAP
+939 PDLKRLAP
-949 PIPIVAFQ
+949 TITVGAFQ
-957 SFVAERLQKEFQ
+957 SFVAERLQNEFQ
-969 MVSLNEGAK
+969 MVSKEKGK
-978 VRPAREALL
+978 DVRPAREALL
-987 DLVLRR
+987 DSVLKR
-993 TLGLSKKEGEK
+993 TLGLSKKEGQE
-1004 WWESYN
+1004 WWGAYDQGAA
-1010 REETQRALENLETQ
+1010 QRALKDLEEQ
-1024 FAAFTPG
+1024 VAKFTPG
-1031 DADKTGKLAEKI
+1031 DTDKTGKLAEKI
-1043 GETISAVRTLFS
+1043 GETISAVRGLFS

-1062 LKGEALTEQI
+1062 LKVAELTNEI

-1078 ETKREKLFN
+1078 ETKREKLLN
-1087 FVTGVARLIERKDP
+1087 FVTGVARLTAYKDP
-1101 SQWGPKEA
+1101 SQWGPEEA
-1109 GELLALAIES
+1109 GQLLALAIDS
-1119 GYVIPDKLKDALL
+1119 GYIIPDKLKDALL
-1132 GNKQLTYEE
+1132 GGKQLTYEE
-1141 LNNLFNPST
+1141 WNNLLGPPMS
-1150 PNRSEGVNFLYT
+1150 NRAEGVNFLYT
-1162 YEYRPPGATEEAPP
+1162 YEYRPPGAAEGTTPV
-1176 IRPFI
+1176 RPFI
-1181 DSEKINEL
+1181 SSEEIKKL
-1189 NENRK
+1189 NEERK
-1194 RQSTEEEQKPLITTD
+1194 SDVGTSE
-1209 QINRA
+1209 INLA

-1235 DPLFKSLDEDLRN
+1235 DHVFKTLRTDLQN
-1248 AVLNKYNQFKNLDE
+1248 TVLEKYRQFKKLDE
-1262 RQRREIVNQLE
+1262 RQQREIVSQLE
-1273 QNRDLIRASTTSS
+1273 RNRDLIRASMSDTS
-1286 YAAVADLLQNVRQ
+1286 YARVNDLLRHAGY
-1299 FQKTEPLNV
+1299 FQKIEPLDPGK
-1308 EEMKKTLAGEGI
+1308 MKETLAREGI
-1320 INRNVLEQAMQD
+1320 IKREVLEQAIND
-1332 QARSAAVQD
+1332 QTRGAEVQD
-1341 LFNTIHILNQTGFRT
+1341 LFNTIHLLNQTGFDTLR
-1356 FEYIRDNMEQ
+1356 YIQNNMEQ
-1366 LKRSG
+1366 LKREG
-1371 YNPESPEAI
+1371 YNPESPASI

-1386 LKTNVVRRLESA
+1386 LKTNVLRKLENA
-1398 LRPTDMPNNLNQDL
+1398 LRPTDMPNNLNQGL
-1412 ILHSLGLTLERYGG
+1412 ILHHLQQILKDYGG
-1426 PERVAAIM
+1426 PEQVAITM
-1434 STITQNFYQM
+1434 GRITQDFYQM
-1444 LQEMDKEGGVTRLD
+1444 LQEMNKEERITRLD
-1458 LNQQMRYA
+1458 FNQQAMFV
-1466 ELQNRLQ
+1466 ELQSRLQ
-1473 EYYNTLA
+1473 EYTNTLA

-1488 ALSEL
+1488 ALREL
-1493 KPEDRGKFIQGIART
+1493 KPEDRGKFIQGIAR
-1508 IQLFRKVADPTSPLS
+1508 IVQLYRKVADPTSSLG
-1523 GGPEATAPIRRRL
+1523 GGPEATTPIGRRL
-1536 DASTFLSL
+1536 DARTFLSS
-1544 RPQRP
+1544 RPPRP
-1549 ATGKEGGPADRQQ
+1549 VPGKESGPADRRTEP
-1562 QPSPAPP
+1562 PSPP
-1569 TPEQLMATDMALQFL
+1569 TPEQLIATDMALQRL

-1593 SSDQKIAIAQR
+1593 SGNQKIDIAQR

-1622 MLNDRQKIAF
+1622 MLSDREKIAF

-1640 KKTLEELRKQGEKF
+1640 KETLEELRKNKDKF
-1654 DKKDEQIQ
+1654 KKEDVKIQ

-1673 VKQIIK
+1673 RRKAIEEI
-1679 QFIENVVTNSSHTLL
+1679 IENVATSRSHTLL
-1694 RGDIPSEEYLK
+1694 PEGEQLSTEYLK

-1720 GDLLFISTPLSLIG
+1720 GDLLFMGGMSLSLIG
-1734 GRSQRGLLGSLP
+1734 GRSQRSYLGNLP
-1746 RIEAQEAYETYIDA
+1746 RIDAQELYEAYIDA
-1760 SYKEFEQPMRELTLN
+1760 SYKEFEQPMRRLTLD
-1775 WLKQGGVGIEEE
+1775 WLKQGGVGIEED
-1787 LYRPM
+1787 LYGPM

-1806 PISPEDRAAAKKDA
+1806 PISPEDRKNVEEAVKKG
-1820 EEVLRQF
+1820 LRTF
-1827 GGGIFGSPVTFSVTG
+1827 GGRSGVLGSAVMFSATG
-1842 AVAAATAGKTILDAK
+1842 AAAAATASKPLADAK
-1857 KKTLLPLR
+1857 KKQLLPLR
-1865 KLLIEDYK
+1865 KLLIEGYK

-1892 KELERR
+1892 KELERM
-1898 IGLKKPEEYLKQLY
+1898 IGFKNPEEYIKQLY
-1912 DPRMLGAEGDQRAR
+1912 DPRMLGIGGDERGR

-1931 ILQKFESRPEL
+1931 TLQRFQSNPRLIFQAES
-1942 TVQAKLLLEE
+1942 LLEE
-1952 RQKEVEKLSSALS
+1952 RQKEVEKLYSTLS
-1965 SFLGPEQFKI
+1965 RVLGPKQFQE
-1975 EMKTSGITDKTHF
+1975 EMEREGITDETHF
-1988 HDRAAILLSMAK
+1988 HARTIGFLNIARRHQDKA
-2000 RYMDDPRFKE
+2000 
-2010 SGGVEA
+2010 GVRETA
-2016 AEAVQ
+2016 DSVQ
-2021 RNLIRAEDLLKSAF
+2021 RNLVEAQKLLEAASP
-2035 QTGRLDNLTNQQ
+2035 TGRLDNLTNQQ

-2052 GGQSGAQQQ
+2052 GGQGTAQQQ
-2061 QPTGVLPSPLTT
+2061 QPIGVLPSPLTS
-2073 PQGANQLGQNM
+2073 PQGANQLGQNV

-2120 SNGKVR
+2120 TTGKVR